1 MNIGQRTHQL
11 RSIAGASNGRVKTD
25 RFRQGGDAARL
36 PQGVDVKVAIV
47 AGTRP
52 EVIKQAPVLA
62 ALQERPGFA
71 PIWISTEQ
79 QSSLNSQTL
88 EVMGVTPD
96 VVMAPPS
103 PDRSLG
109 GRFAEVMDRLDQ
121 AFGELEPDFVLVQ
134 GDTSTTAAGAM
145 AAFARRIPI
154 AHVEA
159 GLRTFDLDRPFPEEG
174 WRCVVGQL
182 ASLHFAPTQAAAANL
197 IRAGISPG
205 KVHVTGNTGI
215 DSVRLTGDRVRPEPL
230 TNGLR
235 RVLVTVHR
243 RENWDGALDR
253 ILSALVMLR
262 DHVPDIEIVFVA
274 HANPMLRERVF
285 AYLGQQSRIRI
296 IGPLDYLSFISFLKS
311 ATLVLSDSGGVQE
324 EAPVF
329 GAPVLVLRQSTERME
344 AVEAGV
350 ARLVGVERDT
360 VLQTASRLLLN
371 EAERQEM
378 VRAVS
383 PFGDGFAAR
392 RIVDILQST
401 PLSERE
407 VALTRAAV

>member
-1 MNIGQRTHQL
+1 MT
-11 RSIAGASNGRVKTD
+11 SASFGHVKTD
-25 RFRQGGDAARL
+25 RARQGGGSARL
-36 PQGVDVKVAIV
+36 PTGVDVKVAIV

-52 EVIKQAPVLA
+52 EVIKLAPMRA
-62 ALQERPGFA
+62 ALMERKGFE
-71 PIWISTEQ
+71 PVWISTEQ
-79 QSSLNSQTL
+79 QASLNSQTL
-88 EVMGVTPD
+88 QVMGVEPD
-96 VVMAPPS
+96 IMLAPPS

-109 GRFAEVMDRLDQ
+109 GRFAEVMDRLDE
-121 AFGELEPDFVLVQ
+121 AFGRLDPDFVLVQ

-154 AHVEA
+154 GHVEA

-182 ASLHFAPTQAAAANL
+182 ASVHFAPTQAAAANL
-197 IRAGISPG
+197 IRAGVQPS

-253 ILSALVMLR
+253 ILSSLVMLR
-262 DHVPDIEIVFVA
+262 DHIPDIEIVFVA

-296 IGPLDYLSFISFLKS
+296 VGPLDYLSFISFLKS

-329 GAPVLVLRQSTERME
+329 GVPVLVLRESTERME

-350 ARLVGVERDT
+350 ARLVGVDRDV
-360 VLQTASRLLLN
+360 VLEAASRLLLN
-371 EAERQEM
+371 ENERQQM

-383 PFGDGFAAR
+383 PFGDGHAAR
-392 RIVDILQST
+392 RIVDVLQSA
-401 PLSERE
+401 PLSQHETTQ
-407 VALTRAAV
+407 TRAAV

>member
-1 MNIGQRTHQL
+1 MT
-11 RSIAGASNGRVKTD
+11 GASNGHVKTV
-25 RFRQGGDAARL
+25 RVRQGGGSARL
-36 PQGVDVKVAIV
+36 PKGADVKVAIV

-52 EVIKQAPVLA
+52 EVIKLAPMRA
-62 ALQERPGFA
+62 ALMDRKGFE
-71 PIWISTEQ
+71 PVWISTEQ

-88 EVMGVTPD
+88 QVMSVQPD
-96 VVMAPPS
+96 IVLAPPS
-103 PDRSLG
+103 ADRSLG
-109 GRFAEVMDRLDQ
+109 GRFAEVMDHLDEAFGRLD
-121 AFGELEPDFVLVQ
+121 PDFVLVQ

-154 AHVEA
+154 GHVEA

-197 IRAGISPG
+197 IRAGVNPS

-215 DSVRLTGDRVRPEPL
+215 DSVRLTGDQVRPEPL
-230 TNGLR
+230 NNGLR

-243 RENWDGALDR
+243 RENWEGSLDR

-262 DHVPDIEIVFVA
+262 DHIEDIEIVFVA

-296 IGPLDYLSFISFLKS
+296 VGPLDYLSFISFLKS

-329 GAPVLVLRQSTERME
+329 GVPVLVLRESTERME

-350 ARLVGVERDT
+350 ARLVGVDRDV
-360 VLQTASRLLLN
+360 VLQTATRLLLN
-371 EAERQEM
+371 ENERQQM

-383 PFGDGFAAR
+383 PFGDGHAAR
-392 RIVDILQST
+392 RIVDVLQSA
-401 PLSERE
+401 PLSQHES
-407 VALTRAAV
+407 ALTRAAV